1 MDVLT
6 FELEDLLL
14 MEGEN
19 MKLLTGF
26 AVVKDNVGN
35 RIAYTTSE
43 VDEAGIR
50 VSSNNKESF
59 VVLDP
64 ETNNLIEQ
72 LEEKIKERLK

>member
-1 MDVLT
+1 
-6 FELEDLLL
+6 
-14 MEGEN
+14 
-19 MKLLTGF
+19 MKILTGF
-26 AVVKDNVGN
+26 AIVKDSVGN

-43 VDEAGIR
+43 VDEAGTI

-72 LEEKIKERLK
+72 IEEKIKERIK